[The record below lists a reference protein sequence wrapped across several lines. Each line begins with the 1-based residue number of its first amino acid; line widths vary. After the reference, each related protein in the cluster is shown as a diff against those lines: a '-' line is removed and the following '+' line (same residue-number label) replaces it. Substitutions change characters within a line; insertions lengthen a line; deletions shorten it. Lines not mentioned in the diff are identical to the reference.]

1 MFQHQFDSTINY
13 FEIKAWIP
21 RRSQARDSFFK
32 PPHYRLAVL
41 TGGDGAAR
49 LLP

>member
-1 MFQHQFDSTINY
+1 MFQHRLDLMVNY
-13 FEIKAWIP
+13 FEIKPWIP
-21 RRSQARDSFFK
+21 DRSQGRDSLFE
-32 PPHYRLAVL
+32 PPHYRFPVL